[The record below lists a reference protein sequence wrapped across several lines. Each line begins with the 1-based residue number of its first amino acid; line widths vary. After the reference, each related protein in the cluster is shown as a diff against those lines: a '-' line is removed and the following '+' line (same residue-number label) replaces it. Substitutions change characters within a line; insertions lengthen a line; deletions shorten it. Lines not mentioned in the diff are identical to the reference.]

1 MLCVMVI
8 QQYVTVM
15 KDLILPDVI
24 NVLLVTMAFLNV
36 LNQVL
41 ICQNSES
48 VQFFTNGE
56 LIEILYILS

>member
-36 LNQVL
+36 LNQVS
-41 ICQNSES
+41 IFVRIQNL
-48 VQFFTNGE
+48 FNFL
-56 LIEILYILS
+56 LIENY

>member
-41 ICQNSES
+41 IFVRIQNLFNFLLME
-48 VQFFTNGE
+48 N
-56 LIEILYILS
+56 

>member
-1 MLCVMVI
+1 MLYVMVI

-48 VQFFTNGE
+48 VQFFTN
-56 LIEILYILS
+56 